1 MMDGVANSR
10 VAPEERLLNLFIA
23 LTSTRARMDKQQIRS
38 TVYGYDKGMQGQ
50 DLKADAAFERMFE
63 RDKEDLRRLGVPLQ
77 TVTDATN
84 GGDIGYRIDASAAT
98 MQPIDVTPAE
108 LAVLSLAVDYWRD
121 AALGT
126 DARQAFIKVASTVPH
141 EATPELPFGAHATGA
156 PSALGVI
163 AEALHERRAIG
174 FDYASSQSSPSSRV
188 VDPWRIVMA
197 GGTEYLVGRDH
208 KADAVRTFRV
218 SRILGAVKPVG
229 EQGAYVPPA
238 EVPLG
243 SLAPGQIQGTATI
256 ALRPEAGHALRL
268 AGTVAG
274 TEGEWDLVEVPYRH
288 LDSLRSDVLALAG
301 AARAVAPQ
309 ELVDSVRVFA
319 RAAQEATRD

>member
-1 MMDGVANSR
+1 MDGAANNR

-38 TVYGYDKGMQGQ
+38 TVYGYDQGMQGQ
-50 DLKADAAFERMFE
+50 DAKADAAFERMFE

-77 TVTDATN
+77 TVTDAAN
-84 GGDIGYRIDASAAT
+84 GGDIGYRIDASDAT

-126 DARQAFIKVASTVPH
+126 DARQAFIKVASRVQH
-141 EATPELPFGAHATGA
+141 EAIPELPFGARATGA
-156 PSALGVI
+156 RSALGVF
-163 AEALHERRAIG
+163 AEAIHERRAVA
-174 FDYASSQSSPSSRV
+174 FDYASSQSPPSSRV
-188 VDPWRIVMA
+188 VDPWRIVMS
-197 GGTEYLVGRDH
+197 GGTDYLVGRDH
-208 KADAVRTFRV
+208 KADALRTFRV

-229 EQGAYVPPA
+229 EQGGFTPPA

-243 SLAPGQIQGTATI
+243 ELAPGEIQGTATI
-256 ALRPEAGHALRL
+256 AVRPEAGNVIRR
-268 AGTVAG
+268 AGKAAG
-274 TEGEWDLVEVPYRH
+274 MDGDWDLIAVPYRH
-288 LDSLRSDVLALAG
+288 LDSLRADVLALAG
-301 AARAVAPQ
+301 AARAVSPP
-309 ELVDSVRVFA
+309 ELVDAVRNFA